1 MGNMHVA
8 LFCCYGSSSSQ
19 ITAPTYG
26 SITPRIIQP
35 PQDGTPDS
43 FAESQRLSL
52 LFPTTETPLGLHMTS
67 PEFEALLSRYPHALN
82 LADDVKEEILRWSA
96 GHIGAIE
103 YLLDSIRRGV
113 RFHSS
118 EFGKLLKVY
127 C

>member
-35 PQDGTPDS
+35 PQDGTLDS
-43 FAESQRLSL
+43 FAEPQRFSL
-52 LFPTTETPLGLHMTS
+52 LPTTETPLGLHMTS
-67 PEFEALLSRYPHALN
+67 LEFEALLCRYPHALN
-82 LADDVKEEILRWSA
+82 LADDVKKEILRWSA

-113 RFHSS
+113 RFHCS
-118 EFGKLLKVY
+118 EFVS
-127 C
+127 